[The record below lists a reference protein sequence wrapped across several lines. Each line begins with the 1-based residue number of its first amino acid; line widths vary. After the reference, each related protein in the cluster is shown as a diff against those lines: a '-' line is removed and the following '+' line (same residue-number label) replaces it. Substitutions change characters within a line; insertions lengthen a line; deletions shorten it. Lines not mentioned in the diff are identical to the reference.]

1 MIVSLGHVVDF
12 FFLYRFVYYV
22 YLDMESQYLLLPLVH
37 RRLILF
43 ALAVHDAYSLPR
55 PRCLKRPSSVHDSD
69 GHRHGSHL
77 FVLAVPRPT
86 ITKKRPS
93 YLGCACLT
101 HRPAGSPRCRGGTRR
116 RCGACLLQNAT
127 WCSRR
132 GRGSFIP
139 VVSRYAFALPS
150 TPCVQLSCVRRRA
163 GVLWWRPR
171 TVDHIPVH
179 HGSRGRYVARH
190 TFHSADDSTLQQHA
204 HGVSSTTA
212 SSTRPPHRCPWKK
225 KKKKGMSVGVAADKG
240 AYHVAFPAR
249 VHVRVMQDFGS
260 QPFDAAYTRAC
271 ACAMHM
277 SYGGQDVNGE
287 DGPTMRVPMGGLG
300 GCCWSAWPGWRG
312 CRSWLGRAGV
322 PEPVPVPGSGPVPV
336 VASVPPPGDPGAVAP
351 ADGALG
357 AAPGAGGDGSAYSSA
372 SRSYPLL
379 IHGPCGACAGAGAGA
394 TDRCSQPMW
403 GMPAMAQVCMSMAQ
417 PAMPGS

>member
-12 FFLYRFVYYV
+12 FFLS
-22 YLDMESQYLLLPLVH
+22 LCLLCVLGYGISIFIIALG
-37 RRLILF
+37 LILF
-43 ALAVHDAYSLPR
+43 ALAVHDVYSLPR

-139 VVSRYAFALPS
+139 VVSRYAFALPG

-225 KKKKGMSVGVAADKG
+225 KKKK
-240 AYHVAFPAR
+240 
-249 VHVRVMQDFGS
+249 
-260 QPFDAAYTRAC
+260 
-271 ACAMHM
+271 
-277 SYGGQDVNGE
+277 E
-287 DGPTMRVPMGGLG
+287 
-300 GCCWSAWPGWRG
+300 
-312 CRSWLGRAGV
+312 
-322 PEPVPVPGSGPVPV
+322 
-336 VASVPPPGDPGAVAP
+336 
-351 ADGALG
+351 
-357 AAPGAGGDGSAYSSA
+357 
-372 SRSYPLL
+372 
-379 IHGPCGACAGAGAGA
+379 
-394 TDRCSQPMW
+394 
-403 GMPAMAQVCMSMAQ
+403 
-417 PAMPGS
+417 